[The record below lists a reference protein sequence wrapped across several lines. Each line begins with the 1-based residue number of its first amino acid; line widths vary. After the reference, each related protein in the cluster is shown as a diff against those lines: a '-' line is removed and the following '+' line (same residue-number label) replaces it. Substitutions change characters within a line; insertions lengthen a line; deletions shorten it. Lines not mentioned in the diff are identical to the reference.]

1 MNKYTVVITQSV
13 QKYLK
18 KLPNKVADKLESEMI
33 NLEINP
39 RPYGYIK
46 LKGKNAYRIRVGNY
60 RIIYEIEDRIL
71 KVTVIDAGDRK
82 EIY

>member
-71 KVTVIDAGDRK
+71 KVTVIDTGDRK

>member
-1 MNKYTVVITQSV
+1 MNKDTVVITQSV

>member
-1 MNKYTVVITQSV
+1 MPKYTVVITQSV

-18 KLPNKVADKLESEMI
+18 KFPDKLSNKIESAMLS
-33 NLEINP
+33 LEPNP
-39 RPYGYIK
+39 RPFGCKK
-46 LKGKNAYRIRVGNY
+46 LKGREAYRIRVGNY

-71 KVTVIDAGDRK
+71 KVTVVDAGDRK

>member
-1 MNKYTVVITQSV
+1 MSKYTVVITQSV

-18 KLPNKVADKLESEMI
+18 KIPHKLADKLESEMM

-39 RPYGYIK
+39 RPFGYIK

-71 KVTVIDAGDRK
+71 KITTIDAGDRK

>member
-46 LKGKNAYRIRVGNY
+46 LKGKNAYRIKVGNY

>member
-1 MNKYTVVITQSV
+1 MSKYTVVITQSV

-18 KLPNKVADKLESEMI
+18 KIPNKVADKLESEMI

-71 KVTVIDAGDRK
+71 KVTVIDTGDRK

>member
-1 MNKYTVVITQSV
+1 MSKYTVVITQSV

-39 RPYGYIK
+39 QPFGYIK
-46 LKGKNAYRIRVGNY
+46 LKGKSAYRIRVGNY

-71 KVTVIDAGDRK
+71 KVTVIDAGNRK

>member
-1 MNKYTVVITQSV
+1 MPKYTVVITESV

-18 KLPNKVADKLESEMI
+18 KSPDKLSNKLESAMLS
-33 NLEINP
+33 LEANP
-39 RPYGYIK
+39 RPFGYKK
-46 LKGKNAYRIRVGNY
+46 LKGREAYRIRVGNY

-71 KVTVIDAGDRK
+71 KVTVVDAGDRK